1 MLAVVARPRPRLQGH
16 RNQPGPGPTSSYRP
30 AHPSPVKY
38 CGKYRKKT
46 VGSQNT
52 IENRLCDDMMNIRIL
67 MWKKYGREFVKHQ
80 ISKHSSKIA
89 NIKMMDKNPTYR
101 SHGGHGL
108 THLVR
113 GFVRFD
119 VNLLKSKFENMKY

>member
-1 MLAVVARPRPRLQGH
+1 
-16 RNQPGPGPTSSYRP
+16 
-30 AHPSPVKY
+30 
-38 CGKYRKKT
+38 
-46 VGSQNT
+46 
-52 IENRLCDDMMNIRIL
+52 MMNIRIL
-67 MWKKYGREFVKHQ
+67 MWKKCGREFVKHQ
-80 ISKHSSKIA
+80 ISKHYSKIA

-119 VNLLKSKFENMKY
+119 VNLLKI